1 MSEIQELRAEITA
14 QRAEITAL
22 RTAISEL
29 RSLQIAN
36 SKEFLSVA
44 DVQALTGWERQT
56 VYNKVYRHQI
66 SAYKPNGKGLFF
78 RREDLNAYFLRNKVC
93 SDTELAEMAKNR

>member
-1 MSEIQELRAEITA
+1 MSEIQQLQAEIQSLKT
-14 QRAEITAL
+14 EIQAL
-22 RTAISEL
+22 K
-29 RSLQIAN
+29 SLQIAN

-44 DVQALTGWERQT
+44 DVQILTGWERQT
-56 VYNKVYRHQI
+56 IYNKVYRHQI

-93 SDTELAEMAKNR
+93 SDVELAEMAQNR